1 MLKPT
6 LQPIYKPRYKQSEEE
21 FEMYEAPVE
30 IIRRQVAKE
39 FDDAVENEIQKFL
52 FAVRVNVNKEELIK
66 ALKYDRGQYDKGY
79 ADGYSTGVKEFAER
93 MKRQC
98 AFVVGEEYWEV
109 LNEIDNL
116 VKEMV
121 GGQASEDKE

>member
-39 FDDAVENEIQKFL
+39 FDDAVENEIQKSL
-52 FAVRVNVNKEELIK
+52 LAVKVNVNKEELIK

-79 ADGYSTGVKEFAER
+79 ADGYSVGVKEFAER
-93 MKRQC
+93 LPELIVNY
-98 AFVVGEEYWEV
+98 FGETTMECVERA
-109 LNEIDNL
+109 IQHL

-121 GGQASEDKE
+121 GESK